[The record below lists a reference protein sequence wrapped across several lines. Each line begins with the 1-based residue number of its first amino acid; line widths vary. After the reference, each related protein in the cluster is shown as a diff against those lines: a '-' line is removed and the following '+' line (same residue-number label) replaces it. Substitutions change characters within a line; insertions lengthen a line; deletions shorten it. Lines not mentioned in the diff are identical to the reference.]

1 MQITITNVNVEDKG
15 KYRQA
20 IVEYT
25 TVEGKAEK
33 KNVMSFKDKTLYATL
48 SSAKQGETYDVTLGK
63 NDKGYWEFTKAE
75 KATGSAT
82 QAKSGTATASPRST
96 YETPEERAARQI
108 YIIRQS
114 SLSTAVSILSVG
126 AKGVKVN
133 DALATAKELENY
145 VLGKAPQDEI
155 EISAIPSDDFSEIV

>member
-25 TVEGKAEK
+25 TAEGKAEK

-75 KATGSAT
+75 KANGSAS
-82 QAKSGTATASPRST
+82 KATASPTPKST

-133 DALATAKELENY
+133 DVLATAKQLENY
-145 VLGKAPQDEI
+145 VLGKEPQDEV
-155 EISAIPSDDFSEIV
+155 EINAIPSDDFSEIV